1 MSRTLIVTLAQLTER
16 HRARL
21 RAAAGA
27 RGFTVAFF
35 DTEAEAAPALAEAEI
50 LFSQSGRLAGQAPR
64 LRWQCTPS
72 AGVNQFTDSSLF
84 ESGAAVLSN
93 SSGAYG
99 VTIAEHIV
107 MVALELMRRQ
117 QDYAQ
122 IVARREWTRDL
133 AVRSL
138 RDSRITLL
146 GTGDIGQ
153 ETAIR
158 LRAFS
163 PARLVGVNRSGV
175 NPRGLLDQVASRDQ
189 LPALLPQTD
198 LLILSLPGT
207 AETDGMLDA
216 GRLSLLPDGAI
227 LVNVGRS
234 NAVDQQALETELRA
248 GRLSAALDVFAQ
260 EPLPPE
266 HSLWSCPNL
275 LLTPHVAGNMTLP
288 YTLDRIVALFLED
301 FENYCAGRSLTR
313 QVDMKRGY

>member
-1 MSRTLIVTLAQLTER
+1 MSRILIVTLAQLTER

-27 RGFTVAFF
+27 RGFTVVFF

-122 IVARREWTRDL
+122 VVARREWTRDL

-234 NAVDQQALETELRA
+234 NAVDQQALETELRS

-301 FENYCAGRSLTR
+301 FENYCAGKPLTR
-313 QVDMKRGY
+313 QVDLKRGY

>member
-27 RGFTVAFF
+27 RGFTVVFF

-122 IVARREWTRDL
+122 VVARREWTRDL

-175 NPRGLLDQVASRDQ
+175 NPRGLLDQVASRGQ

-301 FENYCAGRSLTR
+301 FENYCAGRPLTR
-313 QVDMKRGY
+313 QVDLKRGY

>member
-16 HRARL
+16 HRAQL

-35 DTEAEAAPALAEAEI
+35 DTEAEAAPALEEAEI

-72 AGVNQFTDSSLF
+72 AGVNQFTAPNRF

-117 QDYAQ
+117 QDYTQ

-207 AETDGMLDA
+207 VDTDGMLDA

-275 LLTPHVAGNMTLP
+275 LLTPHIAGNMTLP

-301 FENYCAGRSLTR
+301 FENYCAGRPLAR
-313 QVDMKRGY
+313 QVDLKRGY